1 MPTPPSTA
9 RLRLLGLALFLPVP
23 LVLALFTR
31 QPLGVGASLALG
43 LLVMAS
49 HRSYARPFALRHAAA
64 RCLWCGG
71 AALGG
76 PELALREPLGAT
88 LWRACGEGHRDS
100 LQRVFTWAGRR
111 GRLLQAGILGGLLL
125 LLALA
130 PLAARGWAGPLQP
143 ADAVAVFQL
152 LVASSVLPLS
162 LLGPRETLRA
172 GSAAPPP
179 EVPFPVHIQALVGT
193 WAVLWLFRLVGLLWL
208 WSGLRRLLVRA

>member
-1 MPTPPSTA
+1 MPAPPSTA

-43 LLVMAS
+43 VLVMAS
-49 HRSYARPFALRHAAA
+49 HRSYARPFALRHAGA

-71 AALGG
+71 AAGAG

-88 LWRACGEGHRDS
+88 LWRACGAGHRES
-100 LQRVFTWAGRR
+100 LLRVFASAGRR
-111 GRLLQAGILGGLLL
+111 GRLLQAGILGGLIL

-152 LVASSVLPLS
+152 LVALSVLPLAV
-162 LLGPRETLRA
+162 LGPRELP
-172 GSAAPPP
+172 GQDGPQG
-179 EVPFPVHIQALVGT
+179 VPFPVHIQALVGT

-208 WSGLRRLLVRA
+208 WSSLRRLLVRA